1 MRSVSRPCR
10 GVNWVFLIDIL
21 IYDSSPKQRILIK
34 KIIYIYILTFM
45 SFGLE
50 NNFLSVLDAVAWPH
64 PWLKNSFPQLIGIG
78 VSKFSA
84 ESLWYGFQPK
94 HTTFS
99 KAHSPSEITAPNDY
113 SMQDYKLA
121 LCQTCLKDHSD
132 SELPMVATKCF
143 VWTES
148 HSSVSLY
155 PDRSFSF
162 SPTGVDFGVPP

>member
-1 MRSVSRPCR
+1 MMRSVSRPCR
-10 GVNWVFLIDIL
+10 GFNWVFLIDIL

-34 KIIYIYILTFM
+34 KIIYILTFM

-50 NNFLSVLDAVAWPH
+50 NNFLSVIDAVAWHH
-64 PWLKNSFPQLIGIG
+64 PGLKNSFPQLTGIG

-99 KAHSPSEITAPNDY
+99 KTHSPSEITASNDY

-132 SELPMVATKCF
+132 SELPMVAIKGF
-143 VWTES
+143 VGTES